1 MELMGD
7 YAMLA
12 RGDEYALDSAYW
24 PYEWMFSLGLVI
36 GGGTSHIQKNII
48 AERGLKMPKSR

>member
-1 MELMGD
+1 MEAMGD
-7 YAMLA
+7 DSLLT
-12 RGDEYALDSAYW
+12 RDEESVLDKGYW

>member
-1 MELMGD
+1 
-7 YAMLA
+7 
-12 RGDEYALDSAYW
+12 
-24 PYEWMFSLGLVI
+24 MFSLGAGVI

>member
-1 MELMGD
+1 MGD
-7 YAMLA
+7 YSMLSRDDGA
-12 RGDEYALDSAYW
+12 ALDHGYW

>member
-1 MELMGD
+1 VVDKG
-7 YAMLA
+7 
-12 RGDEYALDSAYW
+12 YW